1 MKKSIILKIILA
13 VLALPSL
20 AEEEYSGIYPHL
32 AVFNDGTECGI
43 GTVVPWADRLWI
55 TTYSAHV
62 LDGKTDRLFEISYDL
77 RNIQERPELGGSTP
91 TGRLI
96 HKESNQLFIGS
107 YAIDSNG
114 VVREIPVSKMPGRI
128 TAIARHLTDPVN
140 KVYFATMEEGLY
152 EVDVHDLRVNCLI
165 RDGNWNRSESKDP
178 YHGVITSRLPGY
190 HGKGLYSGQGLLIYS
205 NNGEDNNRE
214 ALTNPSIPSGALAS

>member
-1 MKKSIILKIILA
+1 MLILFNTFLTTFMRIYKLQWFIIGSLLITTLQARDIN
-13 VLALPSL
+13 L

-43 GTVVPWADRLWI
+43 GTVVPWADRLWA

-62 LDGKTDRLFEISYDL
+62 LDGKTDRLFEISSDL
-77 RNIQERPELGGSTP
+77 KNIQERPELGGSTP

-114 VVREIPVSKMPGRI
+114 GVREIPVSKMPGRI

-140 KVYFATMEEGLY
+140 KVYFATMEEVLY
-152 EVDVHDLRVNCLI
+152 EVDVHDLCM
-165 RDGNWNRSESKDP
+165 DGLMLGAFQWDSHCNLLFL
-178 YHGVITSRLPGY
+178 GVV
-190 HGKGLYSGQGLLIYS
+190 
-205 NNGEDNNRE
+205 
-214 ALTNPSIPSGALAS
+214 